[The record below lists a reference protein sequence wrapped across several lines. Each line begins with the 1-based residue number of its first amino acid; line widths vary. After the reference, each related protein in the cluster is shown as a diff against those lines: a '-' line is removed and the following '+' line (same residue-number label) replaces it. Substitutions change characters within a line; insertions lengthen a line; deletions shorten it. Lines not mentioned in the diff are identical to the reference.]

1 MSGKSQHKTEYGKKT
16 ICTDNAGQV
25 CKFTCRHAELQLSVY
40 GVQPQRNGAIAELSW
55 HIVTQLLDKMSKS
68 GNIELLDISSK
79 GGAVRTW
86 LLF

>member
-40 GVQPQRNGAIAELSW
+40 GVQPQLNGAIAELSW

-68 GNIELLDISSK
+68 RNKNSRKERGKEKCHFLQQQ
-79 GGAVRTW
+79 
-86 LLF
+86 

>member
-1 MSGKSQHKTEYGKKT
+1 MSGKSQRKTEYGTKM

-55 HIVTQLLDKMSKS
+55 HIHKKLLDKKS
-68 GNIELLDISSK
+68 RSGK
-79 GGAVRTW
+79 GV
-86 LLF
+86 LNVL

>member
-1 MSGKSQHKTEYGKKT
+1 MKWKMSGKSQHKTEYGTKT

-68 GNIELLDISSK
+68 GNGVLNVL
-79 GGAVRTW
+79 
-86 LLF
+86 

>member
-1 MSGKSQHKTEYGKKT
+1 M

-40 GVQPQRNGAIAELSW
+40 GVQPQRNGAIEELSW

-68 GNIELLDISSK
+68 GNGVLNVLQDRK
-79 GGAVRTW
+79 APDTAVGK
-86 LLF
+86 LEGIGCPSG